1 MAVLTVF
8 SPALT
13 IHLGEG
19 HDRTFIMGMNLPPPI
34 PGVPPPPPA
43 GSPALPGRRTR
54 VLWLIMIV
62 MLALSAGVVGAFVG
76 ASIEDQTETVKRPS
90 REAIEVAD
98 SAESAG
104 VMDVAAVLSA
114 MEPSV
119 VTISADTA
127 EGGSTGTGVVLTSD
141 GEILTNAHVVENA
154 TEVRVRLFGEIEPRP
169 AEVLAADD
177 PNDLALLRID
187 VDGLTPAVFADPE
200 SIAVGDQ
207 VIAIGYA
214 LNLDGDPSVTSG
226 IVSALDRTL
235 LGSDGALDGLLQTDA
250 AISSGNSG
258 GPLINAR
265 AEVVGINTAVYQSD
279 ATTAANNVGFAISA
293 GEALPIIERLRGQAE
308 GEDRLEGFLG
318 VGINDRRD
326 GGKGAIVS
334 DVSDGS
340 PAADAGFEVGD
351 VVLEADGSSVN
362 GSAGLI
368 AIIRDASPGDTV
380 SVTVVRD
387 GERIELEAVLTERE
401 S

>member
-1 MAVLTVF
+1 
-8 SPALT
+8 
-13 IHLGEG
+13 
-19 HDRTFIMGMNLPPPI
+19 MGMNLPPPI

-62 MLALSAGVVGAFVG
+62 MLALSAGVVGAFIG
-76 ASIEDQTETVKRPS
+76 ASIEDQTETAKQPS
-90 REAIEVAD
+90 RQAIEVAD
-98 SAESAG
+98 AAESAG
-104 VMDVAAVLSA
+104 AMDVAAVLSA

-141 GEILTNAHVVENA
+141 GEILTNAHVVEGA

-187 VDGLTPAVFADPE
+187 VDGLTPAAFADPD

-387 GERIELEAVLTERE
+387 GERIELEAVLSERE

>member
-1 MAVLTVF
+1 
-8 SPALT
+8 
-13 IHLGEG
+13 
-19 HDRTFIMGMNLPPPI
+19 
-34 PGVPPPPPA
+34 
-43 GSPALPGRRTR
+43 
-54 VLWLIMIV
+54 MIV
-62 MLALSAGVVGAFVG
+62 MLGLSAGMVGAFIG
-76 ASIEDQTETVKRPS
+76 ASIEDTTETINRPS
-90 REAIEVAD
+90 RESVSVAEPTD
-98 SAESAG
+98 AAES
-104 VMDVAAVLSA
+104 MDVAAVLAA

-127 EGGSTGTGVVLTSD
+127 AGGSTGTGVVLTSD
-141 GEILTNAHVVENA
+141 GEILTNAHVVEDA
-154 TEVRVRLFGEIEPRP
+154 TEVRVRLFGEIEPRR

-187 VDGLTPAVFADPE
+187 VDGLTPAVFADTD

-226 IVSALDRTL
+226 IISALDRTL

-293 GEALPIIERLRGQAE
+293 GEALPIIERLRGQAD
-308 GEDRLEGFLG
+308 GETRLEGFLG

-326 GGKGAIVS
+326 GGRGAIVS

-340 PAADAGFEVGD
+340 PAQEAGFLVGD

-380 SVTVVRD
+380 TVTVVRD

>member
-1 MAVLTVF
+1 
-8 SPALT
+8 
-13 IHLGEG
+13 
-19 HDRTFIMGMNLPPPI
+19 MGMNLPPPI

-43 GSPALPGRRTR
+43 GGPALPGRRTR

-62 MLALSAGVVGAFVG
+62 MLALSAGVVGAFIG
-76 ASIEDQTETVKRPS
+76 ASIEDQTETVRQPS
-90 REAIEVAD
+90 RQAIEVSD

-104 VMDVAAVLSA
+104 AMDVAAVLAA

-154 TEVRVRLFGEIEPRP
+154 TEVRVRLFGEIEPRL

-187 VDGLTPAVFADPE
+187 VDGLTPAVFADPD

-293 GEALPIIERLRGQAE
+293 GEALPIIERLRGQSE

-340 PAADAGFEVGD
+340 PAADAGFEIGD

-387 GERIELEAVLTERE
+387 GERLELEAVLTERE

>member
-1 MAVLTVF
+1 
-8 SPALT
+8 
-13 IHLGEG
+13 
-19 HDRTFIMGMNLPPPI
+19 
-34 PGVPPPPPA
+34 
-43 GSPALPGRRTR
+43 
-54 VLWLIMIV
+54 MIV
-62 MLALSAGVVGAFVG
+62 MLGLCAGVVGAFIG
-76 ASIEDQTETVKRPS
+76 ASIEDRTESITQPS
-90 REAIEVAD
+90 RQAVVVGEQIET
-98 SAESAG
+98 AG
-104 VMDVAAVLSA
+104 AMDVAAVLTS

-127 EGGSTGTGVVLTSD
+127 AGGSTGTGVVLTSD
-141 GEILTNAHVVENA
+141 GEILTNAHVVEDA
-154 TEVRVRLFGEIEPRP
+154 TEVRVRLFGEIEPRR
-169 AEVLAADD
+169 AQVLAADD

-187 VDGLTPAVFADPE
+187 VDGLTPATFADPD
-200 SIAVGDQ
+200 SISVGDE

-214 LNLDGDPSVTSG
+214 LNLDGDPSVTRG
-226 IVSALDRTL
+226 IISALDRTL

-279 ATTAANNVGFAISA
+279 ATTAANNVGFAISS

-308 GEDRLEGFLG
+308 GETRQEGFLG

-334 DVSDGS
+334 DVSAGS
-340 PAADAGFEVGD
+340 PAAEAGFEVGD

-380 SVTVVRD
+380 SVTVVRN
-387 GERIELEAVLTERE
+387 GERLELEAVLAERE